1 MATEK
6 ATEKTTSAN
15 NSRICALDCAPKLHK
30 NDDDSDVIDCPSEK
44 LTASKCYLPRD
55 FEDSFYEAVDWDK
68 LASSFNDWMGYFVE
82 DEINRDPFLAAKI
95 KKAYKYGPIRDK
107 RGVTARR
114 FGRVNFKMVDN
125 DSWKKCKNMIIKITL
140 QSGRGLKVQNLAHIS
155 LHPMLPF
162 YHRDKTRSR
171 SGCGF
176 YLRGAPATTLRASS
190 PACSDAS
197 DDSGPFHYKVD
208 TLYWRQK
215 EFNCG
220 DDNIPTVIFHV
231 DPEKPG
237 YFLENRINDLTPAIR
252 EHRYDIVLKG
262 ERAPVAV
269 PDTVAQYVKSLATQM
284 VDPGADKTEKKKIEK
299 MLQSQLKSAL
309 AAASLASELPDNA
322 EGSLTS
328 TIAEQ
333 IKLLNEIHTEI
344 ARKFLRFW
352 NRCIVKGKVRE
363 SNDYPGFNSSLKNA
377 YRPAG
382 PPCKAAPSWNSRK
395 TSKRRSNVP
404 STRRSKSR
412 SAPRSGPTTR
422 RSRQKASEKAK
433 LAWTPRPTSVPPP
446 GGK

>member
-6 ATEKTTSAN
+6 AIPTN
-15 NSRICALDCAPKLHK
+15 NSRVCALDCAPKLHK
-30 NDDDSDVIDCPSEK
+30 NDDESDVIDCSPEK

-55 FEDSFYEAVDWDK
+55 FEDSFYEAVDWEK

-95 KKAYKYGPIRDK
+95 KKVYKYGPIRDK
-107 RGVTARR
+107 RGATIKR
-114 FGRVNFKMVDN
+114 FGRIGFKMVDN

-140 QSGRGLKVQNLAHIS
+140 QSGRGLKAQNLAHIS
-155 LHPMLPF
+155 LHPMMPF

-176 YLRGAPATTLRASS
+176 YARGSPATTLRAAGSAS
-190 PACSDAS
+190 ASANTS

-208 TLYWRQK
+208 TLFWRQK
-215 EFNCG
+215 EFDSG

-231 DPEKPG
+231 NPDKPG

-252 EHRYDIVLKG
+252 EHRDIIVLRG
-262 ERAPVAV
+262 ERPAIQV

-284 VDPGADKTEKKKIEK
+284 VAPGADKTEKKKIEK
-299 MLQSQLKSAL
+299 MLQSQVKSAL
-309 AAASLASELPDNA
+309 AAASLGTELPENA
-322 EGSLTS
+322 EGALTS
-328 TIAEQ
+328 SIAEQ
-333 IKLLNEIHTEI
+333 IKLLNDIHTEI

-363 SNDYPGFNSSLKNA
+363 SNEYPGFNSSLKNA

-382 PPCKAAPSWNSRK
+382 PPCRAAPTWNLRK
-395 TSKRRSNVP
+395 TSKRRSNVS

-422 RSRQKASEKAK
+422 RSRKSAIEKAT
-433 LAWTPRPTSVPPP
+433 LAWTPRAKYEAPPA
-446 GGK
+446 GK